1 MIILYFTRDF
11 PYPEI
16 YGASQATEH
25 YFLIINCEA
34 GQLEKII
41 YALLDKAPLIPGQG
55 IVFQGQMD
63 EKQIIAKFKETPG
76 STHDDVRQ
84 LTDSIEK
91 IRANQT
97 QNDILFR
104 TITHN

>member
-25 YFLIINCEA
+25 YFLIINCET
-34 GQLEKII
+34 GQLEKIV
-41 YALLDKAPLIPGQG
+41 YALLNKAPLIPGQG
-55 IVFQGQMD
+55 IVFQGQMN
-63 EKQIIAKFKETPG
+63 ENQAIFTFGKNPESMPG
-76 STHDDVRQ
+76 DVKR
-84 LTDSIEK
+84 LTEAIEK
-91 IRANQT
+91 LKASQKSS
-97 QNDILFR
+97 DILFR